1 MAGTPGRRLRWGI
14 YVGGVAVLAAL
25 SALDPSGLRKHL
37 RLERDA
43 GGLRAENARYAA
55 ENAQLAREIRALRA
69 EPAALERAVREE
81 LRYVRQG
88 ERVYWLGAERG
99 GSP

>member
-1 MAGTPGRRLRWGI
+1 MAGTPGRRLRWGL
-14 YVGGVAVLAAL
+14 YVGAVAVLAAL
-25 SALDPSGLRKHL
+25 SALDPSGLQKQL

-43 GGLRAENARYAA
+43 RGLRAENARYAA
-55 ENAQLAREIRALRA
+55 ENGQLAREIRALRA

-81 LRYVRQG
+81 LRYIRPG

-99 GSP
+99 GAP

>member
-1 MAGTPGRRLRWGI
+1 MAGTPGRRLRWGV
-14 YVGGVAVLAAL
+14 YVGVVAALAAL

-43 GGLRAENARYAA
+43 RGLRAENARYAA
-55 ENAQLAREIRALRA
+55 ENARLAREIRALRA

-81 LRYVRQG
+81 LRYIRPG